1 MNLINVDNS
10 EGISYRDSIANL
22 HESLLSA
29 AITTQEYIGVRQT
42 VSFAEIAS
50 KNANAH
56 SKIDYY
62 FNSYECTR
70 SKGKITTCVSVK
82 RSGKKIFEFEQDE
95 YKKDELQAQS
105 DFMTLSITQ
114 KEKCLSCYEDLR
126 PYICESVLDTS
137 EDAKKIGQY
146 GFVNDAD
153 KISKAIVII
162 LYMLRCC
169 LAHGDI
175 SPDES
180 ANKVYKYAYEVLTTP
195 LKKLR

>member
-22 HESLLSA
+22 HESLLGA

-82 RSGKKIFEFEQDE
+82 QSGKKFSNLN
-95 YKKDELQAQS
+95 K
-105 DFMTLSITQ
+105 TSI
-114 KEKCLSCYEDLR
+114 KRMNCKHNLISWPCLSH
-126 PYICESVLDTS
+126 
-137 EDAKKIGQY
+137 KKK
-146 GFVNDAD
+146 NA
-153 KISKAIVII
+153 
-162 LYMLRCC
+162 
-169 LAHGDI
+169 
-175 SPDES
+175 
-180 ANKVYKYAYEVLTTP
+180 
-195 LKKLR
+195 